1 MIVVVSQHG
10 GAVQILAGGS
20 DAQHPRVAM
29 SDRLAQTI
37 LSGAG
42 AEAPHVGSV
51 TQLGLAF
58 VNVELNRCRCSAV
71 EDDSLITRRLEI
83 SSPVAARGSASEGST
98 GERA

>member
-29 SDRLAQTI
+29 SDRLAQAI

-58 VNVELNRCRCSAV
+58 VNVEINRFRCSAI
-71 EDDSLITRRLEI
+71 EDGAVIPRRFEI
-83 SSPVAARGSASEGST
+83 GRPIATRGSASEGGMS
-98 GERA
+98 ERA